1 MMGKRLFDLIASAV
15 GLLLLAVPMAIVAI
29 VIKVDS
35 PGPVFFRQRRV
46 GRGGRTFRIYKFRT
60 MSIQP
65 NAGSLLTVGEDPRI
79 TRIGRRLRKWKID
92 EFPQLINVVLGD
104 MSLVGPRPEV
114 PEYAFLYPE
123 QERVWSV
130 RPGITDPT
138 SLRLL
143 DESGL
148 LAGVA
153 DPEAYYRDVL
163 LPKKIEAYLEYIDHM
178 SLRYDVGVV
187 FDTLRTLYGASR
199 GDQ

>member
-1 MMGKRLFDLIASAV
+1 MMGKRLFDLIASAG

-79 TRIGRRLRKWKID
+79 TRFGRRLRKWKID

>member
-79 TRIGRRLRKWKID
+79 TRFGRRLRKWKID

>member
-1 MMGKRLFDLIASAV
+1 MMGKRLFDLIASAG

-138 SLRLL
+138 SLRLR